1 MAEGDVTTYV
11 AQSSVGWLDL
21 DEVASQRAAELIRA
35 FDEPSTLDPIGLGAI
50 RDGLA
55 DQLVPGTST
64 VQTELRYFSFVT
76 WICRRLEQQRV
87 APADFPAAL
96 RRTEVR
102 LMDRLA
108 HMGPGQGVIGFH
120 SRNTLKR
127 LPSEVYWGGLGSWG
141 VRRDDLSIAEYG
153 RQLGRDSGLRIR
165 DDDGETVGRH
175 RSPWAG
181 YVPAPSG
188 FLDDEIDFTL
198 TAEEAGAL
206 VGLISARHPRS
217 LLAFSLADAAAAADT
232 DWPWEVERLPDPLA
246 EVVHHAEM
254 ASLVT
259 AGPQLLYNLLIAER
273 ASADLQ
279 WDTTPL
285 SQRLRDDLETWNA
298 EVAGDARVAAWTAD
312 LAPFWAV
319 VGVNRAIAPPLRRFV
334 EEIVNEVGT
343 GQFADNQMA
352 RELVTTRE
360 ADLKRGRA
368 RIRGPLSVLEGWNQQ
383 PFGSRLNYRWPT
395 GTRYLSRFAEALEG
409 GG

>member
-1 MAEGDVTTYV
+1 MTTYV
-11 AQSSVGWLDL
+11 PESSVGWLDL

-96 RRTEVR
+96 RRAEVR

-108 HMGPGQGVIGFH
+108 HLGPGQGVIGFH

-153 RQLGRDSGLRIR
+153 RQLGRDRGLRIR
-165 DDDGETVGRH
+165 DDDGEAVGRH
-175 RSPWAG
+175 RSPWAA
-181 YVPAPSG
+181 YLPAPDG
-188 FLDDEIDFTL
+188 FLDGDIDFAL
-198 TAEEAGAL
+198 TAEEATAL

-217 LLAFSLADAAAAADT
+217 LLAVSLAAPASAADT
-232 DWPWEVERLPDPLA
+232 DWPWQVENLPGPLA

-273 ASADLQ
+273 ASTDLQ
-279 WDTTPL
+279 WDTAPL
-285 SQRLRDDLETWNA
+285 SQRLRDDLEAWDA
-298 EVAGDARVAAWTAD
+298 EAAGDPRVAAWTSD
-312 LAPFWAV
+312 LAPFWSV
-319 VGVNRAIAPPLRRFV
+319 VSANRTVAPPLRRFI
-334 EEIVNEVGT
+334 EAIAQEVGN
-343 GQFADNQMA
+343 GHFADNQLA
-352 RELVTTRE
+352 RELVTARE
-360 ADLKRGRA
+360 AELKRGRA

-395 GTRYLSRFAEALEG
+395 GTRYLNRFAEALG
-409 GG
+409 GDD